1 MIENGNVAKKIAE
14 LIKEAMN
21 YNAINNQSPISII
34 TIEIQ
39 KGLMKHL
46 KKDIADLKEKIHHYS
61 YYSNFSLETQDNLL
75 LVKLPFEG
83 QITVSDDEL
92 IELAASGKTDV
103 IKDVLGEY
111 KDEDEKNKVE
121 SIRYRWAKLQDEIF
135 SFRDYVEEK
144 RDMSLSDRAFTEL
157 NDILEEIDIFT
168 NTDT

>member
-1 MIENGNVAKKIAE
+1 MIENGNVAKEIAE

-61 YYSNFSLETQDNLL
+61 YYSNFLLETQDNIL

-83 QITVSDDEL
+83 QKTVSDDEL
-92 IELAASGKTDV
+92 IEL
-103 IKDVLGEY
+103 
-111 KDEDEKNKVE
+111 
-121 SIRYRWAKLQDEIF
+121 
-135 SFRDYVEEK
+135 
-144 RDMSLSDRAFTEL
+144 
-157 NDILEEIDIFT
+157 
-168 NTDT
+168 